1 LEAWIAKSAQT
12 APCGFFLCVTFV
24 RPYGRQW
31 QGAFGLPVF
40 LFAPVFQ
47 PCHLPPSRLEARTGL
62 NAIKELVMTSI
73 DTSTQFPNQTI
84 KADHQPF
91 SWLTEELRID
101 ASMQFLAHTLDMTQ
115 GIQTCLSLIHASNQ
129 AREERDPACPPTL
142 SISDTERLTRLAMAV
157 AGSLSEQAERHIDA
171 LNRRYSAKSIS
182 TS

>member
-1 LEAWIAKSAQT
+1 
-12 APCGFFLCVTFV
+12 
-24 RPYGRQW
+24 
-31 QGAFGLPVF
+31 
-40 LFAPVFQ
+40 
-47 PCHLPPSRLEARTGL
+47 
-62 NAIKELVMTSI
+62 MTSI